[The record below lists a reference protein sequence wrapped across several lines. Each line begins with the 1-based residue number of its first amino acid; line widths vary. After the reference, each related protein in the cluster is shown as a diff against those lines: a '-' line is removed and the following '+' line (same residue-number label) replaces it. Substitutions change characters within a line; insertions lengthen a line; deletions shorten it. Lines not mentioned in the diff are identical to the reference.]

1 MRIRGWTSLALV
13 GVVAAVWAVPASAQQ
28 VEIKPKEKVKHDKY
42 VITAEEIAERPDL
55 RDGYDVVK
63 QLRSQWLRVTRSSGS
78 ALSSSTPDATSRPP
92 AGGCR
97 VGSTDPYCVEAAGG
111 SSSSGKPVPT
121 ERGSPYAESGAS
133 GSGGSQAVPVAYVDD
148 VKQDRIDDL
157 KTIRPADI
165 QEIRF
170 MTGTEA
176 SGRYGAGHENGA
188 ILLKRKKPG
197 T

>member
-1 MRIRGWTSLALV
+1 MRILGWSSLALV
-13 GVVAAVWAVPASAQQ
+13 GVLAAVSAAPARAQQ

-55 RDGYDVVK
+55 KDGYDVVK
-63 QLRSQWLRVTRSSGS
+63 QLRNQWLRITRSSGG
-78 ALSSSTPDATSRPP
+78 ALSSSSPDASSRPP

-111 SSSSGKPVPT
+111 ASSSGKPVPT

-133 GSGGSQAVPVAYVDD
+133 GGGISQAGPVLYVDEI
-148 VKQDRIDDL
+148 KQDRLDDL
-157 KTIRPADI
+157 KTIRPSEI
-165 QEIRF
+165 QEIRY

-197 T
+197 S